1 MLNALGHN
9 QAAGSELLLPVP
21 EQAERADDPE
31 ANNPLLPEPKQAAGA
46 DDPEPNNPPD
56 IDVKVEE
63 KVKAAIERIF
73 QSEIGKGNFRKDNCA
88 F

>member
-1 MLNALGHN
+1 MK
-9 QAAGSELLLPVP
+9 QKDLLARISIL
-21 EQAERADDPE
+21 ERE
-31 ANNPLLPEPKQAAGA
+31 N
-46 DDPEPNNPPD
+46 
-56 IDVKVEE
+56 VKAEE